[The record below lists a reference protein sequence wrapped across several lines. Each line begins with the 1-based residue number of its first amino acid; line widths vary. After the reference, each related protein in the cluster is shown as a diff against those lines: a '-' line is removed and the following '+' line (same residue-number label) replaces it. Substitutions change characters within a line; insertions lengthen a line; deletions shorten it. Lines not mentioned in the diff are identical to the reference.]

1 MGMVFDHAEPSAH
14 KDREEHF
21 LFHYTNITPIYYS
34 TFHLLFHY
42 TSIAP
47 IYYSARVVGATL
59 SDQPSVFMF
68 IMLLAVSVNGEDENN
83 KTPAQ

>member
-1 MGMVFDHAEPSAH
+1 MVVDHAEASAH

-21 LFHYTNITPIYYS
+21 LLYYTNITPIHS
-34 TFHLLFHY
+34 SSFHFLFHY
-42 TSIAP
+42 TSITP
-47 IYYSARVVGATL
+47 IHYSARVVGATL

-68 IMLLAVSVNGEDENN
+68 IMLLVVSVNGEDENN